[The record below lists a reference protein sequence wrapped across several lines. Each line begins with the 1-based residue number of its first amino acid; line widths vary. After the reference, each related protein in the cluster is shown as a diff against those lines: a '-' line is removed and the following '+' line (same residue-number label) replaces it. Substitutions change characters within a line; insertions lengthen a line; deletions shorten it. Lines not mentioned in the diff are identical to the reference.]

1 MLHFSGA
8 LDSGVPF
15 LDEHDGSTGSK
26 QLPTQSDMIICFP
39 TQAGEGQNCPMLRR
53 LIGQQINLQNF
64 FKFFFYLFA
73 CEQLTNKEKIHIFI
87 LVFKFEF
94 FAVSFYM
101 TLLLEEIKL
110 IPKMAMTI

>member
-53 LIGQQINLQNF
+53 LIGNKLTFRTSLNF
-64 FKFFFYLFA
+64 F
-73 CEQLTNKEKIHIFI
+73 FI
-87 LVFKFEF
+87 CLPVNN
-94 FAVSFYM
+94 
-101 TLLLEEIKL
+101 
-110 IPKMAMTI
+110 